1 MRAMTGLAAS
11 TIAPSSARIA
21 VLAPVIGWLP
31 ASARS
36 APAQNTR
43 PVWVITMARADGSAA
58 ASASRAESSAT
69 SWRDSALR
77 LCGESRVRVATWS
90 PAP

>member
-1 MRAMTGLAAS
+1 MTAVV
-11 TIAPSSARIA
+11 APAID
-21 VLAPVIGWLP
+21 WLP

-43 PVWVITMARADGSAA
+43 PVCVITTARTEGSAT
-58 ASASRAESSAT
+58 ASASRPVSSAS

-90 PAP
+90 PTP